1 MSYFRFL
8 GAILAAIVLC
18 ISSVSAQS
26 SEGRILGTI
35 RDSSGAVVA
44 GAKVSVLN
52 TETSFVRTLV
62 TNSEGDYTAPSLE
75 PGLYKV
81 SVEASGFKT
90 TTSDIFRLEVSR
102 EARIDMQLT
111 PGTVSETV
119 EVKAEAALTDT
130 TDNTLNGVLDNKAI
144 NELPLN
150 GRDFQNLLP
159 LHPGVQRTPG
169 GGFQSLTSN
178 GNRPD
183 DNNFYIDG
191 ADDNDVYY
199 GESVMNDAGIQ
210 GTPASILPLDAIQ
223 EFNTQE
229 SPQADYGVKPGV
241 VVNMGLK
248 SGTNQIHGTAYEFIR
263 NAAADARN
271 YFDNPVEGQGRA
283 PLILN
288 EFGGSIGGPIKHD
301 KLFYFFNY
309 EGIRFK
315 VGNTEL
321 VDTPITRS
329 VAGDPVLVAKL
340 ADAGFAP
347 EDVSI
352 PDALAACA
360 PACNPLSVRLATG
373 GPNNSGLFPRNPGF
387 TTNTS
392 DPLLI
397 NYNFANTDRGDNVVA
412 KMDYY
417 LNPKNVISARF
428 IYANT
433 SLVEE
438 DAFPLAQQWLST
450 TQPTTQIFGVNWVY
464 TPNST
469 WVNELRF
476 SYSRFNERINPGDT
490 DMTAADYGLN
500 TGVTD
505 PRLNGLPRINADRHN
520 FNYLGGNSS
529 WPLWTYPTQT
539 EVISDTVS
547 RVSGKHN
554 IRFGGEFR
562 YGDVKYFRDT
572 EGRGRVDFNSL
583 EDFVAGHPHNWS
595 LAYGD
600 PGRNIN
606 LKSFGLFVQD
616 GYRITPR
623 VTINMGLRYDLTYP
637 IADSQNR
644 LANFDP
650 SQGVIQVGQGISS
663 AYPISR
669 NNVSPRFGVAWDVFG
684 TGRTV
689 VRGGGGLIFEQ
700 PSIRTF
706 LFSGGGL
713 NLNPSG
719 VMGVQPGT
727 GNITAFF
734 VSSTD
739 PSVLNWNTSGP
750 PIFPTAGQSSCS
762 IDIPCFIFSTAPHL
776 STPYVAN
783 WNLNVQQAIG
793 ATGVLQVAYVAN
805 RGINLYSITDTNQPD
820 PALSTPCIFATGGVF
835 EGDFAGCEQKARP
848 LTTACPP
855 PVGLGTGG
863 PCFKTLGQFQNLGN
877 KASSNYNSLQVT
889 FTKRYSHGLYLL
901 AGYTYAHAID
911 TSTSNTAGEPQNS
924 LNYADERGN
933 SDFDIRHR
941 FTLAVAYDL
950 PSRESKFQLLT
961 GWQVTTLATLQ
972 SGEPYT
978 LFDSFDDISSTGEF
992 ADRWNITGSPKNI
1005 HWSPI
1010 NAIPYTDNFEFDGGG
1025 NLTGDNQAC
1034 INAVGSNPDA
1044 QQQLINFG
1052 CFFSPNGKTVLTPP
1066 IQGTFG
1072 NAGRNIFNGPGFV
1085 NWDFSVSKTFTLH
1098 ERLKLQFRAEFFN
1111 ILNHPNFDVFSLDND
1126 LSDIHTAG
1134 LATFTP
1140 DLGSASNPVLGT
1152 GGSRHIQ
1159 LGAKFSW

>member
-1 MSYFRFL
+1 MNRFRF
-8 GAILAAIVLC
+8 AASILAALVLC
-18 ISSVSAQS
+18 VSCVYAQS
-26 SEGRILGTI
+26 NEGRILGTI
-35 RDSSGAVVA
+35 RDASGAVVP
-44 GAKVSVLN
+44 GAKVTIVSM
-52 TETSFVRTLV
+52 ETNAARSLI
-62 TNSEGDYTAPSLE
+62 TNSAGDYTAPYLE

-81 SVEASGFKT
+81 SVEAPGFKISQ
-90 TTSDIFRLEVSR
+90 SDVFRLDVSR
-102 EARIDMQLT
+102 DARIDLQLT

-119 EVKAEAALTDT
+119 EVKADAVLTDT
-130 TDNTLNGVLDNKAI
+130 SDNTLNGVLENRAI

-169 GGFQSLTSN
+169 GGFQSITSN

-248 SGTNQIHGTAYEFIR
+248 SGSNQVHGTAYEFIR

-283 PLILN
+283 ALILN
-288 EFGGSIGGPIKHD
+288 QFGGSLGGPIKKD

-321 VDTPITRS
+321 VDTPLTVS
-329 VAGDPVLVAKL
+329 VVNDPVAVAKL

-347 EDVSI
+347 QDVSL

-360 PACNPLSVRLATG
+360 PACNPLSQQLATG
-373 GPNNSGLFPRNPGF
+373 GPNGSGQFPRNPGF

-397 NYNFANTDRGDNVVA
+397 NYNFNNSDRGDNIVA

-417 LNPKNVISARF
+417 LNPKNVLSGRF

-438 DAFPLAQQWLST
+438 DADPLAQKWLST
-450 TQPTTQIFGVNWVY
+450 THPTTQIFGVNWVY

-476 SYSRFNERINPGDT
+476 SYSRFNERINPGDS

-505 PRLNGLPRINADRHN
+505 PRLGGFPRINADRHN

-539 EVISDTVS
+539 EVVSDTVS

-554 IRFGGEFR
+554 IKFGGEFR
-562 YGDVKYFRDT
+562 YGDVQYFRDT

-583 EDFVAGHPHNWS
+583 EDFVEGNPHNWS

-600 PGRNIN
+600 PTRNIN

-637 IADSQNR
+637 IQDSQNR
-644 LANFDP
+644 LANYVP
-650 SQGVIQVGQGISS
+650 TEGIVQVGQGISS

-669 NNVSPRFGVAWDVFG
+669 NNVSPRLGIAWDVFG

-689 VRGGGGLIFEQ
+689 VRAGGGIIFEQ

-719 VMGVQPGT
+719 VPGVTPGT

-739 PSVLNWNTSGP
+739 TSVLNWNTTGP
-750 PIFPTAGQSSCS
+750 PIFPGSGQSSCS
-762 IDIPCFIFSTAPHL
+762 VDIPCFIFSTSPHL

-793 ATGVLQVAYVAN
+793 SSAVLQVAYVAN
-805 RGINLYSITDTNQPD
+805 HGINLYSITDTNQPD

-835 EGDFAGCEQKARP
+835 DGDFAGCEQAARP
-848 LTTACPP
+848 LTTNC
-855 PVGLGTGG
+855 GTAG
-863 PCFKTLGQFQNLGN
+863 PCFQTLGQFQNLGN
-877 KASSNYNSLQVT
+877 QANSNYNALQVT
-889 FTKRYSHGLYLL
+889 FTKKYSHGLYLL

-924 LNYADERGN
+924 LNYAAERGN
-933 SDFDIRHR
+933 SDFDIRNR
-941 FTLAVAYDL
+941 FTLAVTYDI
-950 PSRESKFQLLT
+950 PSVESKFQLLK
-961 GWQVTTLATLQ
+961 GWQVTTLATLEG
-972 SGEPYT
+972 GEPYT
-978 LFDSFDDISSTGEF
+978 LFDSFNDESSTGEF
-992 ADRWNITGSPKNI
+992 EDRWNISGSPSNI
-1005 HWSPI
+1005 HWSPS
-1010 NAIPYTDNFEFDGGG
+1010 NSIPYTDDFTIDGGG
-1025 NLTGDNQAC
+1025 NVTGNQAC
-1034 INAVGSNPDA
+1034 INAAGPSEAALEQMVNY
-1044 QQQLINFG
+1044 G
-1052 CFFSPNGKTVLTPP
+1052 CFISPNGKTVLTPAA
-1066 IQGTFG
+1066 QGTFG
-1072 NAGRNIFNGPGFV
+1072 NSGRNIFRGPSFK
-1085 NWDFSVSKTFTLH
+1085 NWDFSVSKTFKLH
-1098 ERLKLQFRAEFFN
+1098 ERLNLQFRAEFFN
-1111 ILNHPNFDVFSLDND
+1111 VLNHPNFDVFSLDND
-1126 LSDIHTAG
+1126 LSDPASAG
-1134 LATFTP
+1134 LVTFTP